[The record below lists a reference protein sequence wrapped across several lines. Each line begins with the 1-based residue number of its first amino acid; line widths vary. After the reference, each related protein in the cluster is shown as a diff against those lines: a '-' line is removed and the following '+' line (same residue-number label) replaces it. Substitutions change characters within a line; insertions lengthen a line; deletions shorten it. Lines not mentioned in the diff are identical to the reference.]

1 MSNQNA
7 NKQLIVLFFAS
18 FAILFVGMG
27 LFPVL
32 PLFAARFGATNTMIG
47 IFFALISAS
56 TAAGPMFAG
65 LLAERLGRKRLFIA
79 SGILG
84 VPALLLLGKATAL
97 WQVVFMT
104 SIVWFS
110 GGLNLGLISIFTGL
124 YAGENNRGKSF
135 TLMALAGPLGALA
148 GGATIGQ
155 LVELQGYAFMF
166 SILGIL
172 WAALPAIGILVL
184 QDKSDQAPTASKMES
199 KVKTRRF
206 GKTFYLLLSASLL
219 SSLGINISRLGTS
232 LSMQALEFSAGAIA
246 SSAMVSGLVSIP
258 VALMV
263 GILSDRFGRRNF
275 LMLSYLLAA
284 GGTLAL
290 SSASQLWQFW
300 MAATLILIAYSLS
313 GAMGSALAADLL
325 SPGELNRGMSWFNT
339 AASVASVMSFAG
351 SGYLLDTIGAQSLY
365 LLSAVLPVL
374 AAGVFEIPSN
384 LVSLKQLLSHGK
396 AANSLERGA
405 KIDENVC
412 TAIC

>member
-1 MSNQNA
+1 MGNQNA

-47 IFFALISAS
+47 IFFAVISAS

-65 LLAERLGRKRLFIA
+65 LLAERMGRKRLFIA

-84 VPALLLLGKATAL
+84 VPALLLLGKATVL
-97 WQVVFMT
+97 WQVIFMT

-124 YAGENNRGKSF
+124 YAGEKNRGKSF

-148 GGATIGQ
+148 GGATIGH
-155 LVELQGYAFMF
+155 LVELQGYTFMF

-172 WAALPAIGILVL
+172 WASLPAVGILVL
-184 QDKSDQAPTASKMES
+184 QDKSDQTPAASKMEPI
-199 KVKTRRF
+199 VETRGF

-219 SSLGINISRLGTS
+219 SALGINISRLGTS
-232 LSMQALEFSAGAIA
+232 LSMQTLEFSAGAIA
-246 SSAMVSGLVSIP
+246 SSATVSGLISIP
-258 VALMV
+258 VALLV
-263 GILSDRFGRRNF
+263 GILSDRFGRRSF
-275 LMLSYLLAA
+275 LMLSYLLGA
-284 GGTLAL
+284 GGTLVL

-300 MAATLILIAYSLS
+300 LAATLILIAYSLS

-339 AASVASVMSFAG
+339 TASAASVMSFAG
-351 SGYLLDTIGAQSLY
+351 SGYLLDMIGAQSLY

-374 AAGVFEIPSN
+374 AASVFEIPSN
-384 LVSLKQLLSHGK
+384 LTSLKQLLSHRG

-405 KIDENVC
+405 KIDDNVC